1 MDEAQ
6 IIGYVVLAAISLGS
20 FVVLI
25 NRFTQPINELKI
37 VIQELKDCIKNITKD
52 NDYQNKRLDRHRA
65 EIECLQKDVI
75 EINHKI
81 DMLHSNSQQ

>member
-1 MDEAQ
+1 MKEAEM
-6 IIGYVVLAAISLGS
+6 IGYVVLAGISLGS

-25 NRFTQPINELKI
+25 YKFTQPINELKV

-65 EIECLQKDVI
+65 EIEELQKDVA
-75 EINHKI
+75 EIKVKM
-81 DMLHSNSQQ
+81 DMYHSQNN